1 MEHVCTSFD
10 VGGRATGKIT
20 LHGKKE
26 RIHRQKIIHT
36 CCEIRLKC
44 LTLPRLSLLA
54 ISGVQTLGT
63 LHSKTRSFD
72 RQNHLTAMFEDGTTT
87 TLRMLCCWER
97 ASDQIFHWRKDGAC
111 RRASWFSWHEDQPL
125 YVDRFPSTED
135 LSWSHCAIGT
145 VSIQDV
151 LISLIGLLT
160 RWKAACIILY
170 THTGKNLR
178 FPPDVAIYRLNNL
191 IFNWYFSG

>member
-1 MEHVCTSFD
+1 MPNSSKTFFAGHFR
-10 VGGRATGKIT
+10 RANSRYTT
-20 LHGKKE
+20 FWN
-26 RIHRQKIIHT
+26 KIIWST
-36 CCEIRLKC
+36 ES
-44 LTLPRLSLLA
+44 P
-54 ISGVQTLGT
+54 
-63 LHSKTRSFD
+63 D
-72 RQNHLTAMFEDGTTT
+72 RHVEDGTTT

>member
-72 RQNHLTAMFEDGTTT
+72 RQNHLTAMLKTE
-87 TLRMLCCWER
+87 LLQHYACCVVGNEP
-97 ASDQIFHWRKDGAC
+97 AIKFSTGAKM
-111 RRASWFSWHEDQPL
+111 APVE
-125 YVDRFPSTED
+125 
-135 LSWSHCAIGT
+135 G
-145 VSIQDV
+145 
-151 LISLIGLLT
+151 
-160 RWKAACIILY
+160 
-170 THTGKNLR
+170 
-178 FPPDVAIYRLNNL
+178 PPDSAGTKINL
-191 IFNWYFSG
+191 SMLIDFLLQKTYHDLTVLSEL